1 MFGYDKNGNRTSLTY
16 AEAGCATCGAGQQ
29 AQPATVTDANGHT
42 TWFQYDA
49 LGRLAQEIDQLG
61 ARISYQ
67 YDAKG
72 NVVSRTDG
80 EGRTTGYGPRGEVAP
95 EI

>member
-1 MFGYDKNGNRTSLTY
+1 M
-16 AEAGCATCGAGQQ
+16 
-29 AQPATVTDANGHT
+29 
-42 TWFQYDA
+42 
-49 LGRLAQEIDQLG
+49 G

-80 EGRTTGYGPRGEVAP
+80 EGRTTGYGYDALGRLIAKVYPDRNQALFQYGRG
-95 EI
+95 